1 MKRNSIASLTRDAIL
16 RIGEV
21 VEVNGR
27 KIYVAVDSNKNLT
40 DIFYDGKIIKNI
52 SVNGCIDIRKGFL
65 SIIGRVDGERI
76 ENEYPSAKSVEG
88 NPRGQSTRI
97 LSITLL
103 GYINAEGKFIG
114 GTKELPLIGNEA
126 FILTQ
131 DKVQLIY
138 NLLDAGGPSIN
149 IATSDNENVEIK
161 FPIDGLF
168 NSHIAIFGNTGSG
181 KSNTLAIMYQELYS
195 TMKALNES
203 QFKEKI
209 RFVLFD
215 FNGEYSNVSTIT
227 PDKKVFNLSTQDIGG
242 DKIPMTE
249 EDLLDI
255 ENISILSDATEKTQ
269 KPFIK
274 RALVQYRRHSCLT
287 NPEEGAHDLLRELVY
302 SVLQMSDKVRAYLL
316 LDYLAQI
323 LPDHDSS
330 GVHVNLNEDLD
341 WHNLVGEFRLKKSG
355 AFCYLS
361 SDPKSILDSFIYKHI
376 DSYSLPNDAL
386 EKIIHFLYF
395 QLIKDVLSN
404 RAQNEHIA
412 PAINKLKSKQ
422 SDIRKIFDATSDNF
436 WESNFV
442 VINLHNVN
450 LDMKKTV
457 PLLLS
462 KKLYLEQ
469 KHSNAGMSLSI
480 IIDEA
485 HNILSKDSSRE
496 SESWKDYRLETFEEI
511 IKEGRKFG
519 TFVTIASQRP
529 SDISHTIT
537 SQAHNYFIHRLV
549 NQHDLLTI
557 SSAVSYIDRVTE
569 ESIPTLPTGTCV
581 FSGVATQIPLKI
593 NINELPNML
602 KPSSET
608 LCFSQLIQSS

>member
-27 KIYVAVDSNKNLT
+27 KIYVVVDSNKNLT

-138 NLLDAGGPSIN
+138 NLLDAVGPSIN
-149 IATSDNENVEIK
+149 IATSDNEDVEIK

-203 QFKEKI
+203 QFKKKI

-269 KPFIK
+269 KPFIR
-274 RALVQYRRHSCLT
+274 RALARYRRHSFLPD
-287 NPEEGAHDLLRELVY
+287 PEEGARDLLRELVY

-316 LDYLAQI
+316 LDYLSQI

-330 GVHVNLNEDLD
+330 GVHVNLNEGLD
-341 WHNLVGEFRLKKSG
+341 WHNVAGEFRLKKSG
-355 AFCYLS
+355 ALCYLS
-361 SDPKSILDSFIYKHI
+361 SDPESILDSFLYKHI
-376 DSYSLPNDAL
+376 DSYSLPDDAL
-386 EKIIHFLYF
+386 AKIIHFLYF

-404 RAQNEHIA
+404 RAQNDHIA

-593 NINELPNML
+593 NINELPNKL